1 VLWKNQD
8 TLKVEKGVLVL
19 SMSEQVRATVLVKGR
34 VQRVGY
40 RDRVKEIARQ
50 MGLAGSVRNIDDYD
64 DVMVTV
70 EGDREKVG
78 QFISEI
84 NIHERVI
91 NVESIET
98 EFSEYHG
105 EFSTF
110 RIIRGLPDEE
120 LGERFDVAVGIL
132 YSMDSKL
139 DTLNDKMDTSI
150 GKLDTIIDKVDISN
164 QKLDSLND
172 KMDVSIGKLD
182 TIIDKVDISNQ
193 KLDSLNDKMDVSI
206 GKLDNITGTLEKFRD
221 ETNNNFLD
229 LKINQIK
236 GCPTGESTTDI
247 IQR

>member
-1 VLWKNQD
+1 MIRWMSVSENSIISP
-8 TLKVEKGVLVL
+8 VL
-19 SMSEQVRATVLVKGR
+19 SKS
-34 VQRVGY
+34 
-40 RDRVKEIARQ
+40 
-50 MGLAGSVRNIDDYD
+50 
-64 DVMVTV
+64 
-70 EGDREKVG
+70 
-78 QFISEI
+78 SEI
-84 NIHERVI
+84 HIHERVI

-98 EFSEYHG
+98 ENSEYQG
-105 EFSTF
+105 QFGTF

-182 TIIDKVDISNQ
+182 
-193 KLDSLNDKMDVSI
+193 
-206 GKLDNITGTLEKFRD
+206 NITGTLEKFRD